1 MKTYGPNHAMDGSYI
16 GQVGDILVSSGHV
29 MMIAAVKEDEKYYI
43 AAESNGLSAAYRPDT
58 KGISYQKMAFEN
70 GHYVIV
76 DMSEYYND
84 ASKHYSTEEYA
95 TAFENGRLG

>member
-1 MKTYGPNHAMDGSYI
+1 
-16 GQVGDILVSSGHV
+16 
-29 MMIAAVKEDEKYYI
+29 
-43 AAESNGLSAAYRPDT
+43 
-58 KGISYQKMAFEN
+58 MAFEN